1 MSLEMHCHSM
11 FSVDGRGTPEDLVDV
26 AAGRGITALALTD
39 HNSLGGLRRAREQAE
54 THGMRFLPGVEFDAR
69 LEGKGYHFVAVG
81 FDPDDRELSNLAERN
96 FSVYEHTFRLCLEQF
111 EALGYPDLEGE
122 LLEGLAA
129 RYPGHPA
136 PVINMWYAR
145 DVLLES
151 GLVPDRDA
159 FDRLVGDA
167 RKRVISDRGPKVFRQ
182 FACLEEVLSTVH
194 KAGGIL
200 VLAHVA
206 QYLAG
211 NPDAQV
217 AFIRALIEQG
227 LDGFELRHP
236 LNLVEPHFDRLV
248 AEAHNLGCVI
258 TGGSDCHDAG
268 QDLKNPIGQ
277 CDVSCDLLDRIDEAI
292 STRRTELL

>member
-26 AAGRGITALALTD
+26 AVDRGITALALTD
-39 HNSLGGLRRAREQAE
+39 HNSLGGLQRARGQAE
-54 THGMRFLPGVEFDAR
+54 THGIRFLPGVEFDAR
-69 LEGKGYHFVAVG
+69 WEDSGYHFVAIG
-81 FDPDDRELSNLAERN
+81 FDPDDRELNDLADRN

-111 EALGYPDLEGE
+111 GALGYPDLEGE
-122 LLEGLAA
+122 LLDGLAA

-159 FDRLVGDA
+159 FGRLVGDA
-167 RKRVISDRGPKVFRQ
+167 RKRVISDRGPNIFRQ
-182 FACLEEVLSTVH
+182 FACLEEVLSAVH
-194 KAGGIL
+194 RAGGIL

-211 NPDAQV
+211 DPEAQV
-217 AFIRALIEQG
+217 AFIRVLIEQG
-227 LDGFELRHP
+227 VDGFELRHP
-236 LNLVEPHFDRLV
+236 LNLAEPHFDRFV
-248 AEAHNLGCVI
+248 TETRNLGCVI

-268 QDLKNPIGQ
+268 QDLKSPIGQ
-277 CDVSCDLLDRIDEAI
+277 SDVSCDLLGRIDEAI
-292 STRRTELL
+292 SARRTG